1 MKQGYKF
8 VIGDKVYLWR
18 VLALTGNMDYGVISE
33 RQASYFFPNRW
44 IARIGNTHV
53 QWEDD
58 LSLVSDLT
66 ELERLYYGV

>member
-1 MKQGYKF
+1 MAFK
-8 VIGDKVYLWR
+8 IGDKVYLWR
-18 VLALTGNMDYGVISE
+18 VLALTGNMDCSVISE

-44 IARIGNTHV
+44 IARIEYGI

-58 LSLVSDLT
+58 LALVSDLT